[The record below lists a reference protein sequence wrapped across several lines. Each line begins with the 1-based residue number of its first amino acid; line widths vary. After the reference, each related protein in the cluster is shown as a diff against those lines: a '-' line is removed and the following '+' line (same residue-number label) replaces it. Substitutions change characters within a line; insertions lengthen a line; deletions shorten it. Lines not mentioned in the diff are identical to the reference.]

1 MLELAEVLNVKQTI
15 LYCVGASCT
24 QTDMVTPDPV
34 RTSSEPRMVDKLE
47 QDSKAMKP
55 RSDTQVPEHSNN
67 STVTFTRHEMT
78 ISYREGP
85 EPYAE
90 SLPKPL
96 SREF

>member
-55 RSDTQVPEHSNN
+55 RSDTQVPEHSN
-67 STVTFTRHEMT
+67 MT